1 MNRVTGMMNRKIL
14 SIAAVL
20 AMLAT
25 FGTGI
30 YFLEERFA
38 SAEDLKQSNLNLK
51 QHIVDQKQINLEGLK
66 IRLERDIHQLQDSV
80 EKTGKESQI
89 DKQYKLNLTQQLDRI
104 NRNLNKQ

>member
-1 MNRVTGMMNRKIL
+1 MNRVTSMTSRKVI
-14 SIAAVL
+14 SVAAVL

-38 SAEDLKQSNLNLK
+38 SAEDLKQSNQNLK

-66 IRLERDIHQLQDSV
+66 IRLERDIHQLERSIKQEGTESSIDS
-80 EKTGKESQI
+80 
-89 DKQYKLNLTQQLDRI
+89 QYKLNLNQQLDRI
-104 NRNLNKQ
+104 NRELIK